1 MTAHFCAAVGEL
13 LVDISIHT
21 AGDVDV
27 PASTPVPRDA
37 DLGSEPTPR
46 AMVKGSQRLQHR
58 EDRSLGKDVNVAA
71 LLICFSLF
79 LASDIDA
86 RAEKFHDAVCHGL
99 V

>member
-1 MTAHFCAAVGEL
+1 
-13 LVDISIHT
+13 
-21 AGDVDV
+21 
-27 PASTPVPRDA
+27 
-37 DLGSEPTPR
+37 
-46 AMVKGSQRLQHR
+46 MVKGSQRLQHR